1 MSLTATNKGGN
12 RISPIEAGTHPAI
25 CYGLIDLG
33 MQYNEKYKNSS
44 QKVLIMW
51 ELPDEK
57 IEIDGELKSRII
69 SQTYTCSLN
78 EKAVLRKDLAS
89 WRGRD
94 FTDEELAAFD
104 LRTIVGVPCLL
115 SIIHK
120 EYNGSP
126 YANVGGIMKMPKGM
140 PPIVQTMDSIIFDL
154 DSSPLEDMDKLP
166 GWIQKRIMASETYK
180 ERVDGAGDKTGDEAS
195 EYQNELTEL
204 EDDGEL
210 PF

>member
-1 MSLTATNKGGN
+1 MSLTASSKGGAP
-12 RISPIEAGTHPAI
+12 ISPIEAGTHPAI
-25 CYGLIDLG
+25 CYGLVDLG
-33 MQYNEKYKNSS
+33 MQYSERYKNSS
-44 QKVLIMW
+44 QKIVLMW

-57 IEIDGELKSRII
+57 IEIDGKNVSRVI

-104 LRTIVGVPCLL
+104 LRNIVGKPCLL

-120 EYNGSP
+120 ENNGST
-126 YANVGGIMKMPKGM
+126 YANVGGVMKMPKGM
-140 PPIVQTMDSIIFDL
+140 PTLEQTMKTIVFDL
-154 DSSPLEDMDKLP
+154 DDSPLSDMANLP
-166 GWIQKRIMASETYK
+166 EWLQKRIISSETYK
-180 ERVDGAGDKTGDEAS
+180 ERVAADSGAGDDKEESAADFMEIADDEGD
-195 EYQNELTEL
+195 
-204 EDDGEL
+204 L

>member
-1 MSLTATNKGGN
+1 MSLTATNKGGA
-12 RISPIEAGTHPAI
+12 SLAPIEAGTHPAI
-25 CYGLIDLG
+25 CYGLVDLG
-33 MQYNEKYKNSS
+33 IQYSEKYKNSK
-44 QKVLIMW
+44 QKILIMW

-57 IEIDGELKSRII
+57 IEVDGKPVSRVI

-78 EKAVLRKDLAS
+78 EKSVLRKDLAS

-104 LRTIVGVPCLL
+104 LRNIVGAPCLL

-120 EYNGSP
+120 ESGGAT
-126 YANVGGIMKMPKGM
+126 YANVGGVMKLPKGM
-140 PPIVQTMDSIIFDL
+140 PPLVQTVETIVFDL
-154 DSSPLEDMDKLP
+154 DETPLEEMDRLP
-166 GWIQKRIMASETYK
+166 DWVRRRIEASETYK
-180 ERVDGAGDKTGDEAS
+180 ERVAGAGDRADDSAAA
-195 EYQNELTEL
+195 YQAELEEL